1 MKQLVG
7 HFEEN
12 WGRLLSPLEI
22 EELTK
27 LNQEEGYSTE
37 LIYEALRIA
46 VKNQK
51 GFVGYVAGVL
61 RRMRA
66 QGIQTPQQLKAAESE
81 KERLRNPK
89 ITGDDLN
96 DAREA
101 MIAAELM
108 WGDGSKDSLAEIE
121 RLKQAMTRPLNF

>member
-1 MKQLVG
+1 M
-7 HFEEN
+7 
-12 WGRLLSPLEI
+12 SPLEI

-51 GFVGYVAGVL
+51 GFLGYVTGVL

-66 QGIQTPQQLKAAESE
+66 QGIQTPKQLKAVEAE
-81 KERLRNPK
+81 KERLRNPEFAE
-89 ITGDDLN
+89 DDLN

-108 WGDGSKDSLAEIE
+108 WGDGSKESLIEIE